1 MVLMVGGWL
10 LRRREVNIESVWAK
24 MKLED
29 WVEIIPERL
38 CKQG

>member
-1 MVLMVGGWL
+1 MVGGWL
-10 LRRREVNIESVWAK
+10 LRRREVNIESVWEK

-29 WVEIIPERL
+29 WVERIPERL